1 MEISEVPVPVVT
13 QGLCSGVGTQ
23 GIVDIGLTLACDLS
37 SVLQDSLAPSHT
49 PPDGGC

>member
-1 MEISEVPVPVVT
+1 MEISEIPVPVVT

-23 GIVDIGLTLACDLS
+23 RTVDTGLALACDLS

-49 PPDGGC
+49 PPDSGC

>member
-13 QGLCSGVGTQ
+13 QGLCSGVGTH